1 MHSNLLLDPC
11 LRDYVA
17 ARQQEL
23 LDVARATRLRG
34 TLVPRT
40 RRGDGAWGGMDADG
54 GGGADLGVEPEAA
67 HTPEKLRAA

>member
-1 MHSNLLLDPC
+1 MHPNPLLDPFLC
-11 LRDYVA
+11 DYVA

-40 RRGDGAWGGMDADG
+40 RRGDVACAGTDAG
-54 GGGADLGVEPEAA
+54 GGGSAGLGVEPEAA